1 MGSCLLRKMMPSILV
16 SRLSHRNADVMY
28 LIAIAYSMSLVLLS
42 MIVIS
47 VSLFPS
53 AAHGF
58 QGKLIKDHPSFL
70 FSRQFKR
77 QQQCKHIVERN
88 NCRCY
93 PLQQQQQ
100 LPLSSSSSSSMILYA
115 TNNNNRKQLEDFV
128 IGVESQA
135 TTASESWIVDGT
147 PFLSL
152 DQSIAMQH
160 CFEGR
165 ADIASFRVGGYYH
178 NSNSDTDNDNDDE
191 SSQLHQ
197 QQRRYRYVF
206 TNPDLGYDFDTA
218 NKEYCSIL
226 RIDNVQM
233 NNCNPWP
240 NILISIGIL
249 LEDVGDIYI
258 VGENTCHIFLAVNP
272 SIVKTCIRLLPKELP
287 GSGVTV
293 TQLEYEEI
301 KLIPN
306 NGKVIEDMELKRLD
320 KRAQK

>member
-1 MGSCLLRKMMPSILV
+1 MPSILA
-16 SRLSHRNADVMY
+16 HRNADVMY
-28 LIAIAYSMSLVLLS
+28 LVAIAYSMSLVLLS
-42 MIVIS
+42 MIMVSI
-47 VSLFPS
+47 SLFPS

-70 FSRQFKR
+70 FSRQFQR
-77 QQQCKHIVERN
+77 HQQCKHIVERN
-88 NCRCY
+88 NCRY
-93 PLQQQQQ
+93 HPLQQQQQ
-100 LPLSSSSSSSMILYA
+100 LPSSSSSSSSSMILYA

-128 IGVESQA
+128 TGVESQA
-135 TTASESWIVDGT
+135 TTASESWIVDAT

-152 DQSIAMQH
+152 DQSIAIQH

-191 SSQLHQ
+191 SSQLQLHQ

-226 RIDNVQM
+226 RIDNVQI

-258 VGENTCHIFLAVNP
+258 VGENTCHIFLVVNP
-272 SIVKTCIRLLPKELP
+272 TIVKTCIRLLPKELP